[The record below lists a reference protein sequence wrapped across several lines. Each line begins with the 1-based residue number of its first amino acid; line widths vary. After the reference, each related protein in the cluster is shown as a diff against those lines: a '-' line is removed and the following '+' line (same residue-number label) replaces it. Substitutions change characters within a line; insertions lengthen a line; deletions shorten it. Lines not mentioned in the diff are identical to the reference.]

1 MTIAE
6 VIAIGQAKA
15 AIKGSTIAAREIA
28 DRIEGRFD
36 APEADKKPGGMI
48 VVIRAPRSN
57 YEESDRLQREAIEVK
72 ALPGAESRLEPGSP
86 MGQRRIP

>member
-48 VVIRAPRSN
+48 VVIRAPRPN

-72 ALPGAESRLEPGSP
+72 ALPGAESRLEAGSP